1 MSAAEAL
8 VQVLQLLGCNAD
20 LLRQHRFVRVWV
32 LVTGGAKQK
41 VLNVLLVR
49 QPRAV
54 DHAEFADRHHQPV
67 LPSSDGRVAGQDLCS
82 LGVAERIGVQEGA
95 LSRYKLQVSDA
106 VIGPLNDDGSVPH
119 GTFRGWLPDTINDW
133 NANRPGQGART
144 DITQP
149 AHPRMAGPLLT
160 P

>member
-1 MSAAEAL
+1 MNN
-8 VQVLQLLGCNAD
+8 VPLLPQPPRWPEPESPLDPG
-20 LLRQHRFVRVWV
+20 RF
-32 LVTGGAKQK
+32 K
-41 VLNVLLVR
+41 
-49 QPRAV
+49 
-54 DHAEFADRHHQPV
+54 
-67 LPSSDGRVAGQDLCS
+67 
-82 LGVAERIGVQEGA
+82 GA